1 LRSSLLIAVAKPQ
14 LSFGSFAL
22 FPADPLFRG
31 PIARRRDCRPCNTQV
46 LERVRL
52 VNPQY
57 CSTYSSRTCNNPRHH
72 SPKRTVIRPRLSA

>member
-31 PIARRRDCRPCNTQV
+31 PIARLRDYRLRSSPGAWLSSPCN
-46 LERVRL
+46 
-52 VNPQY
+52 PQH
-57 CSTYSSRTCNNPRHH
+57 CSTSRAEL
-72 SPKRTVIRPRLSA
+72 VIIHAITPPSEP